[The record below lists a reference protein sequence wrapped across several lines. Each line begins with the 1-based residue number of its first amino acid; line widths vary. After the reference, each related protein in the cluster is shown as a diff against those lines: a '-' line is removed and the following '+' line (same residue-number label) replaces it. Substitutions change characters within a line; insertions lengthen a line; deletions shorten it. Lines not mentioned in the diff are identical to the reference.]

1 MSTNKV
7 NYNNTTLDPN
17 NILAIFLTWKGG
29 NLLNIQGFFDKIQPD
44 DNIVHIDGA
53 DPSDS
58 MASYAGSSL
67 PYPNKEFAYTHK
79 SNVKSIKLNESVNGF
94 NTNVYIPNSYYLDAS
109 GSIKEPVIDI
119 SFTIDG
125 EKVVKHIYLNSIPH
139 KETMWNINRTSANF
153 YHVGWRQPVRTQEE
167 ILYARGMP
175 EQKVHQYSDL
185 SAKIRQEQLVDD
197 KNGVAFWKMR
207 PPR

>member
-1 MSTNKV
+1 MSKSI
-7 NYNNTTLDPN
+7 NNNNATYLDDN
-17 NILAIFLTWKGG
+17 NILDIFLTWKGG
-29 NLLNIQGFFDKIQPD
+29 NLINMKGYFDKAQPD
-44 DNIVHIDGA
+44 NNVVYISGA
-53 DPSDS
+53 DPIDS
-58 MASYAGSSL
+58 MASYHGSGM

-79 SNVKSIKLNESVNGF
+79 TNVKTVKLNETLNGF
-94 NTNVYIPNSYYLDAS
+94 DTNFLIPNSYYTDAL
-109 GSIKEPVIDI
+109 GTIEEPVIDI

-125 EKVVKHIYLNSIPH
+125 NHIVKKVHLNAVPH
-139 KETMWNINRTSANF
+139 KETMWNINRKSSDF

-175 EQKVHQYSDL
+175 DQKVHQYSDL
-185 SAKIRQEQLVDD
+185 SAKIRQQQMKDD